1 LTTAAECDD
10 RRQSKHGANREAER
24 RIGLFDDLPAAR
36 AERDWQLAPVA
47 MVDRL
52 DRFFKIGMRGVIA
65 ELRGGLS
72 FYVISI
78 CRRLARL

>member
-1 LTTAAECDD
+1 MAAECDD

-24 RIGLFDDLPAAR
+24 GIALFDDLPAAR
-36 AERDWQLAPVA
+36 VERDWQLAPVA

-52 DRFFKIGMRGVIA
+52 DRFFKIDMRGVIA

-72 FYVISI
+72 LYVISI
-78 CRRLARL
+78 CRRLGRL